1 MKKYLLFDTET
12 TGLPKNWKA
21 PVTDVANW
29 PRMVQ
34 IAWLMFDEN
43 GKRIDQQDYIVKPEG
58 YTIPDDAAEVHGI
71 TTEIAM
77 KEGKDLT
84 EVLQK
89 FAEAIAAT
97 DYIVAHNISFDEKI
111 IGAEFVRKKFRT
123 KWFSKKQICTME
135 ESTDFCKIPGNYGY
149 KWSNLTELHTKLFGS
164 GFEEAH
170 NAVADISATAK
181 CFWELKRLGVI
192 TE

>member
-21 PVTDVANW
+21 PVTDVNNW

-34 IAWLMFDEN
+34 IAWLMFNEN
-43 GKRIDQQDYIVKPEG
+43 GEEIDQQDYIIKPEG
-58 YTIPDDAAEVHGI
+58 YTIPDEAAKVHGI
-71 TTEIAM
+71 TTEKALF
-77 KEGKDLT
+77 EGIELT

-89 FAEAIAAT
+89 FAGAIAQT
-97 DYIVAHNISFDEKI
+97 DFIVAHNISFDEKI
-111 IGAEFVRKKFRT
+111 VGAEFVRKKFRT
-123 KWFSKKQICTME
+123 QWFSKKQICTMKA
-135 ESTDFCKIPGNYGY
+135 STKYCGIPGNYGY
-149 KWSNLTELHTKLFGS
+149 KWPNLTELHTKLFGH

-170 NAVADISATAK
+170 NAAADISATAK

-192 TE
+192 QN